1 MKKWQ
6 CLVCGYIHTGDEPP
20 EKCPVC
26 GADKSQFVE
35 VTESKPEPAPKQ
47 PPKQRQAAMPGP
59 DKAAETETPSK
70 ADPGPPAADPASPA
84 PVFFSLESVRRL
96 MVKHHLHPI
105 TVHFPNG
112 VIPVAVAFIFLAVI
126 FQCAGL
132 AEASFYNMIFVVLTL
147 PVVLYTGYNE
157 WQIKYRGA
165 MTRIF
170 KIKIFTALT
179 VTATS
184 LIIVAWY
191 LVAPGTL
198 ETASTMRTAYL
209 LLHLIML
216 GATGIAGHF
225 GGKLVF
231 KD

>member
-35 VTESKPEPAPKQ
+35 ITEMKPEPAPKHT
-47 PPKQRQAAMPGP
+47 PRQTATSDPE
-59 DKAAETETPSK
+59 KAAKTKTK
-70 ADPGPPAADPASPA
+70 TQTDPASPA
-84 PVFFSLESVRRL
+84 SAFLSVAWARQL

-147 PVVLYTGYNE
+147 PVVLYSGYNE
-157 WQIKYRGA
+157 WQLKYRGA

-170 KIKIFTALT
+170 KIKIFAALT
-179 VTATS
+179 VTATA

-198 ETASTMRTAYL
+198 EASSSGRTIYL

>member
-6 CLVCGYIHTGDEPP
+6 CTVCGYIHTGDEPP

-26 GADKSQFVE
+26 GADKTHFVE
-35 VTESKPEPAPKQ
+35 VTEAKTEAETAPENPMEEPAAKEPETPAEPRPAEPVEPAP
-47 PPKQRQAAMPGP
+47 
-59 DKAAETETPSK
+59 
-70 ADPGPPAADPASPA
+70 PA
-84 PVFFSLESVRRL
+84 FSLEWTRRL

-126 FQCAGL
+126 FQYAGL
-132 AEASFYNMIFVVLTL
+132 ARASFYNMIFVVVTL

-157 WQIKYRGA
+157 WQLKYKGA
-165 MTRIF
+165 LTGVF
-170 KIKIFTALT
+170 KIKIFAALM
-179 VTATS
+179 VTATA
-184 LIIVAWY
+184 LIIVLWS
-191 LVAPGTL
+191 LIAPKSV
-198 ETASTMRTAYL
+198 ETASTMRTVYL

>member
-6 CLVCGYIHTGDEPP
+6 CLVCGYVHTGDAPP

-35 VTESKPEPAPKQ
+35 VTEMKADAAPKKTTAADKAEKKPHTPPSERTAPMPDPAP
-47 PPKQRQAAMPGP
+47 
-59 DKAAETETPSK
+59 
-70 ADPGPPAADPASPA
+70 PA
-84 PVFFSLESVRRL
+84 PAFLSVAWARQL

-132 AEASFYNMIFVVLTL
+132 EKASFYNMIFVVLTL

-157 WQIKYRGA
+157 WQLKYKGA
-165 MTRIF
+165 MTWIF
-170 KIKIFTALT
+170 KVKILAALA

-184 LIIVAWY
+184 LIIVIWY

-198 ETASTMRTAYL
+198 ETSSAMRTAYL